1 MAAAI
6 KVVVA
11 KARAIARE
19 KDGLKASLMRQEDKE
34 GRCLLLGLW
43 KGIESEEME
52 R

>member
-1 MAAAI
+1 MAAAT

-19 KDGLKASLMRQEDKE
+19 MDDLKASLMRQGDRE
-34 GRCLLLGLW
+34 GKCLLLGLW